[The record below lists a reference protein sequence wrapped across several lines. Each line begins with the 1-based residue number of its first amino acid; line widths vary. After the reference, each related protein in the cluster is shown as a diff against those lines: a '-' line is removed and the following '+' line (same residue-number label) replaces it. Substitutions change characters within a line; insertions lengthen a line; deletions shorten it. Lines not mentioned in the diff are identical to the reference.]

1 VDGDADGAAAIG
13 DRALDRLPDPPG
25 GVGRELEAAPVVEL
39 VDGADQAQVAL
50 LDEVEQRQPAVGVL
64 LGDGDDEAQVGLHQ
78 VVPGLDRASLHGLG
92 QLDLL
97 GGGQQSNLA
106 DLAQVGTNGVVER
119 GRLFGGA
126 IAAGL
131 VEVQVGG
138 QQRTVEGDFSHGLR
152 SL

>member
-1 VDGDADGAAAIG
+1 M
-13 DRALDRLPDPPG
+13 
-25 GVGRELEAAPVVEL
+25 
-39 VDGADQAQVAL
+39 
-50 LDEVEQRQPAVGVL
+50 
-64 LGDGDDEAQVGLHQ
+64 
-78 VVPGLDRASLHGLG
+78 VPGLDRASLHGLG